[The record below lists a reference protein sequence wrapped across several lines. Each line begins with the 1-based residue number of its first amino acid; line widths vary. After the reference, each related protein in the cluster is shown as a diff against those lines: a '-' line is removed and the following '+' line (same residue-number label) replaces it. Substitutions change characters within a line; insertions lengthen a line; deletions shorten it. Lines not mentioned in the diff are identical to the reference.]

1 MVTVKL
7 DREDAPLYDEAYDV
21 DYEDPGHPDVDEG
34 AQVEFPEGFADED
47 AEESSQEWRPR
58 SQK

>member
-1 MVTVKL
+1 MATVKL
-7 DREDAPLYDEAYDV
+7 DREDASSYDEVHDA
-21 DYEDPGHPDVDEG
+21 DYEDPGHPDVDDG
-34 AQVEFPEGFADED
+34 AQVEYPEEFADQD

>member
-1 MVTVKL
+1 MATVKL
-7 DREDAPLYDEAYDV
+7 DREDAPSYDEAYDV
-21 DYEDPGHPDVDEG
+21 DYEEQGQPDNDEG
-34 AQVEFPEGFADED
+34 AHVEYPEGFADED

>member
-1 MVTVKL
+1 MATVKL

-21 DYEDPGHPDVDEG
+21 DYEDQGHPEVDEG
-34 AQVEFPEGFADED
+34 AHVEFPEGFADED

>member
-1 MVTVKL
+1 MATVKM
-7 DREDAPLYDEAYDV
+7 DREDVPLYDEAYDV
-21 DYEDPGHPDVDEG
+21 DYEDQGHPDVDEG
-34 AQVEFPEGFADED
+34 AQVEFFEGFADED